1 MKMGTRRKF
10 STETLVGRMQ
20 KSSQRGNSERENGSI
35 VRIKLDNFLTY
46 DSVEFLTGP
55 SLNVIIGPNGTGKS
69 SVVCAICLGLGGK
82 TGLLGRAQQVGDY
95 IKYGCQKAKIELELY
110 NKNGENWIILREIQK
125 NNNSSWSVNG
135 RSATMKSVDELVAN
149 LNIQVGN
156 LCQFLPQEKVA
167 DFAKMTPEDLLENT
181 EKAIGIPEMF
191 ENHQRLKQSR
201 TEAKSLELNFN
212 SMKER
217 LENLR
222 QRNAR
227 LEQDVKNFEERE
239 KHLENIRI
247 LQMKRPWLEYESH
260 RQQHEEMKKNK
271 EKKLEELR
279 AARSKLY
286 PLDKKI
292 DALKKKKEEMDAQMK
307 SKTDVLRKF
316 ANEAHANSKEIE
328 KHTDQF
334 GEVQDLLKQ
343 KESEEESRKRRITDL
358 RRQLDALEEELRTSV
373 ETTNIQ
379 PQLEETTNE
388 MRATNHRMSV
398 LAQDGDRVRRE
409 IDGLKRQIE
418 GYQKELKEIQ
428 NIENRKLEMLRNKHK
443 ATYDAVMW
451 FKDNQSRFQ
460 GQVHLPLLLSVNP
473 TTPAVAKYI
482 EMTISAN
489 DMRAFIFE
497 NTADYNEFMSEVR
510 DKQNLK
516 VNALKV
522 PPQPLSSFRS
532 RHNISHYS
540 QFGFVNYMNDYIV
553 CAEGVRRYLCAQY
566 HVHNIPVGTRQ
577 TKDLVEEIKLRCPE
591 LRLFYTDEYQ
601 YSCRVSKYDK
611 SVSSRSTKIR
621 DPQWMSASVDASRIQ
636 EIDNEIKSCQDQRKE
651 KENDY
656 NALQRESQELETK
669 MNRLREQKK
678 NLMQMKDKKK
688 RLQSQIESKKQ
699 RIQTE
704 EAEAIDLD
712 AEKRAADKKKKALN
726 VKMCVC
732 LQKMKDNTKECLNL
746 SIDKVRLSL
755 KHASIVRDLESLE
768 NSKREQSH
776 SMQDLEREH
785 EEAKER
791 VKDIKERA
799 KRLLQ
804 IAKKA
809 TGTADGEN
817 LSQEIRMLFE
827 RVRAHTVEEID
838 EAIHEQEAR
847 ADSLY
852 QTDERVVQEYRDRK
866 AEISKLESDVE
877 NRERAL
883 SGHQEKIEEIKRQWL
898 EPLRELMEKINE
910 NFGYFFSCMNCAG
923 EVDLSVPA
931 NEEDYEKYG
940 VRIKVK
946 YRDAEQLRELN
957 MYHQSGG
964 ERSVATVLYLLALQ
978 ELAKCPFRCVDEINQ
993 GMDPVNERKVFELVV
1008 QTVCQKSRSQYFL
1021 LSPKLLP
1028 DMNYASNM
1036 TYLCV
1041 YNGPHMLN
1049 HKDWDLKKFIQRRR
1063 KLENDD

>member
-1 MKMGTRRKF
+1 MGTRRKLN
-10 STETLVGRMQ
+10 TETLVERMQ
-20 KSSQRGNSERENGSI
+20 KSSQRANSEREEGSI
-35 VRIKLDNFLTY
+35 VRIKLENFLTY

-69 SVVCAICLGLGGK
+69 SIVCAICLGLGGK

-95 IKYGCQKAKIELELY
+95 IKYGCQKAKITLELY
-110 NKNGENWIILREIQK
+110 NRRGENWVISREIHK
-125 NNNSSWSVNG
+125 NNNSTWSVNG
-135 RSATMKSVDELVAN
+135 RPATMKSVDELVAN

-181 EKAIGIPEMF
+181 EKAVGIPEMF

-201 TEAKSLELNFN
+201 TQAKSLEQNFN
-212 SMKER
+212 SIKER
-217 LENLR
+217 LESLK

-247 LQMKRPWLEYESH
+247 MQMKRPWLEYEMH
-260 RQQHEEMKKNK
+260 RKRHEELKRIKT
-271 EKKLEELR
+271 EKVEAFN
-279 AARSKLY
+279 AAKQRLS
-286 PLDKKI
+286 PLDTEIK
-292 DALKKKKEEMDAQMK
+292 ALTKKKEGMDAQMK

-316 ANEAHANSKEIE
+316 ANDAHGNSKEIE
-328 KHTDQF
+328 KHTDEF

-343 KESEEESRKRRITDL
+343 KESEEENRKRRIMDL
-358 RRQLDALEEELRTSV
+358 RRQVEALEEELRTSV

-379 PQLEETTNE
+379 PQLEEVTNE
-388 MRATNHRMSV
+388 MRATNHRMTV
-398 LAQDGDRVRRE
+398 LAQDGDGVRRE

-418 GYQKELKEIQ
+418 GYQHELREIQ
-428 NIENRKLEMLRNKHK
+428 NIENRKLDMLRNKHK
-443 ATYDAVMW
+443 PTHDAVMW
-451 FKDNQSRFQ
+451 YKENQSRFQ
-460 GQVHLPLLLSVNP
+460 GEVHLPLLLSVNP
-473 TTPAVAKYI
+473 TSPAVAKYI
-482 EMTISAN
+482 EMHISAN

-497 NTADYNEFMSEVR
+497 NTEDYNLFMREVR
-510 DKQNLK
+510 DRQNLK

-522 PPQPLSSFRS
+522 PNKPLSAFKARKDISYYS
-532 RHNISHYS
+532 RY
-540 QFGFVNYMNDYIV
+540 GFVNYLTDFIV
-553 CAEGVRRYLCAQY
+553 CADGVRRYLCAQY
-566 HVHNIPVGTRQ
+566 HVHDIPIGTKR
-577 TKDLVEEIKLRCPE
+577 TKDLVEEIKKHCPE
-591 LRLFYTDEYQ
+591 LRTFYTDEYQ
-601 YSCRVSKYDK
+601 YSCRVSKYDN

-621 DPQWMSASVDASRIQ
+621 DPQWMSAAVDTSRIQ
-636 EIDNEIKSCQDQRKE
+636 EINNEIKNCQEQRRE
-651 KENDY
+651 KENNY
-656 NALQRESQELETK
+656 NALQKESQELDTK
-669 MNRLREQKK
+669 MNKLREQKK

-688 RLQSQIESKKQ
+688 RLQSQIDSKKQ

-726 VKMCVC
+726 IKMCVC

-755 KHASIVRDLESLE
+755 KHASIVRELESLE
-768 NSKREQSH
+768 NTRREQSH
-776 SMQDLEREH
+776 SMQDLEREF

-791 VKDIKERA
+791 VREVRERA
-799 KRLLQ
+799 KQLLTV
-804 IAKKA
+804 AKKA
-809 TGTADGEN
+809 TGTPENGE
-817 LSQEIRMLFE
+817 LSQEIRVRFE
-827 RVRAHTVEEID
+827 KVRAHTVEEID

-852 QTDERVVQEYRDRK
+852 QTDERVVQEYRERK
-866 AEISKLESDVE
+866 TEISRLESDVE

-898 EPLRELMEKINE
+898 DPLRELMEKINE
-910 NFGYFFSCMNCAG
+910 NFGYFFSCMKCAG

-931 NEEDYEKYG
+931 NEDDYEKYG

-957 MYHQSGG
+957 MHHQSGG

-1008 QTVCQKSRSQYFL
+1008 QTVCQKSKSQYFL

-1028 DMNYASNM
+1028 DMNYASSM

-1041 YNGPHMLN
+1041 NNGPHMLC

-1063 KLENDD
+1063 RMRDDE

>member
-1 MKMGTRRKF
+1 MGTRRKF

-20 KSSQRGNSERENGSI
+20 KSSQRGNSERENG
-35 VRIKLDNFLTY
+35 TY

-69 SVVCAICLGLGGK
+69 SIVCAICLGLGGK

-95 IKYGCQKAKIELELY
+95 IKYGCPKAKIELELY

-125 NNNSSWSVNG
+125 NNNSSWTVNG

-181 EKAIGIPEMF
+181 EKASATFACIQVGIPEMF

-201 TEAKSLELNFN
+201 TEAKSLEMNFN
-212 SMKER
+212 SIKER

-239 KHLENIRI
+239 KHLDNIRI

-260 RQQHEEMKKNK
+260 RQQHEEVKKYK
-271 EKKLEELR
+271 DKKVEELK

-316 ANEAHANSKEIE
+316 ANDAHANSKEIE
-328 KHTDQF
+328 KHADQTIILIGFECGIDNDTDTELNF
-334 GEVQDLLKQ
+334 V
-343 KESEEESRKRRITDL
+343 RIADL

-388 MRATNHRMSV
+388 MRATNHRMTI

-443 ATYDAVMW
+443 PTYDAVMW
-451 FKDNQSRFQ
+451 FKDNQNRFQ

-473 TTPAVAKYI
+473 TSPAVAKYI

-510 DKQNLK
+510 DRQNLK

-522 PPQPLSSFRS
+522 PPQQLSSFRS
-532 RHNISHYS
+532 KHNISHYS

-566 HVHNIPVGTRQ
+566 HVHNIPVGTRR

-601 YSCRVSKYDK
+601 
-611 SVSSRSTKIR
+611 
-621 DPQWMSASVDASRIQ
+621 
-636 EIDNEIKSCQDQRKE
+636 SCQEQRKE
-651 KENDY
+651 KENNY

-669 MNRLREQKK
+669 MNRLREQKVGIRK

-712 AEKRAADKKKKALN
+712 AENRAADKKKKALN

-746 SIDKVRLSL
+746 SVDKVRLSL
-755 KHASIVRDLESLE
+755 KHASIVRDLENLE

-776 SMQDLEREH
+776 SMQDLEREF

-791 VKDIKERA
+791 VRDIKERA

-804 IAKKA
+804 TAKRA
-809 TGTADGEN
+809 TGTAEN
-817 LSQEIRMLFE
+817 EELSQDIRTLFE

-910 NFGYFFSCMNCAG
+910 NFGYFFSCMKCAG

-931 NEEDYEKYG
+931 NEQHETFP
-940 VRIKVK
+940 I
-946 YRDAEQLRELN
+946 AEWIRFRACDL
-957 MYHQSGG
+957 YIQSSNPKGFV
-964 ERSVATVLYLLALQ
+964 VAY
-978 ELAKCPFRCVDEINQ
+978 
-993 GMDPVNERKVFELVV
+993 
-1008 QTVCQKSRSQYFL
+1008 
-1021 LSPKLLP
+1021 
-1028 DMNYASNM
+1028 
-1036 TYLCV
+1036 
-1041 YNGPHMLN
+1041 
-1049 HKDWDLKKFIQRRR
+1049 
-1063 KLENDD
+1063 

>member
-1 MKMGTRRKF
+1 
-10 STETLVGRMQ
+10 
-20 KSSQRGNSERENGSI
+20 
-35 VRIKLDNFLTY
+35 
-46 DSVEFLTGP
+46 
-55 SLNVIIGPNGTGKS
+55 
-69 SVVCAICLGLGGK
+69 
-82 TGLLGRAQQVGDY
+82 
-95 IKYGCQKAKIELELY
+95 
-110 NKNGENWIILREIQK
+110 
-125 NNNSSWSVNG
+125 
-135 RSATMKSVDELVAN
+135 
-149 LNIQVGN
+149 
-156 LCQFLPQEKVA
+156 
-167 DFAKMTPEDLLENT
+167 
-181 EKAIGIPEMF
+181 
-191 ENHQRLKQSR
+191 
-201 TEAKSLELNFN
+201 
-212 SMKER
+212 
-217 LENLR
+217 
-222 QRNAR
+222 
-227 LEQDVKNFEERE
+227 
-239 KHLENIRI
+239 
-247 LQMKRPWLEYESH
+247 
-260 RQQHEEMKKNK
+260 
-271 EKKLEELR
+271 
-279 AARSKLY
+279 
-286 PLDKKI
+286 
-292 DALKKKKEEMDAQMK
+292 
-307 SKTDVLRKF
+307 
-316 ANEAHANSKEIE
+316 
-328 KHTDQF
+328 
-334 GEVQDLLKQ
+334 
-343 KESEEESRKRRITDL
+343 
-358 RRQLDALEEELRTSV
+358 
-373 ETTNIQ
+373 
-379 PQLEETTNE
+379 
-388 MRATNHRMSV
+388 
-398 LAQDGDRVRRE
+398 
-409 IDGLKRQIE
+409 
-418 GYQKELKEIQ
+418 
-428 NIENRKLEMLRNKHK
+428 
-443 ATYDAVMW
+443 
-451 FKDNQSRFQ
+451 
-460 GQVHLPLLLSVNP
+460 
-473 TTPAVAKYI
+473 
-482 EMTISAN
+482 
-489 DMRAFIFE
+489 
-497 NTADYNEFMSEVR
+497 
-510 DKQNLK
+510 
-516 VNALKV
+516 
-522 PPQPLSSFRS
+522 
-532 RHNISHYS
+532 
-540 QFGFVNYMNDYIV
+540 
-553 CAEGVRRYLCAQY
+553 
-566 HVHNIPVGTRQ
+566 
-577 TKDLVEEIKLRCPE
+577 
-591 LRLFYTDEYQ
+591 
-601 YSCRVSKYDK
+601 
-611 SVSSRSTKIR
+611 
-621 DPQWMSASVDASRIQ
+621 
-636 EIDNEIKSCQDQRKE
+636 
-651 KENDY
+651 
-656 NALQRESQELETK
+656 

-712 AEKRAADKKKKALN
+712 AENRAADKKKKALN

-746 SIDKVRLSL
+746 SVDKVRLSL
-755 KHASIVRDLESLE
+755 KHASIVRDLENLE

-776 SMQDLEREH
+776 SMQDLEREF

-791 VKDIKERA
+791 VRDIKERA

-804 IAKKA
+804 TAKRA
-809 TGTADGEN
+809 TGTAEN
-817 LSQEIRMLFE
+817 EELSQDIRTLFE

-910 NFGYFFSCMNCAG
+910 NFGYFFSCMKCAG

-1028 DMNYASNM
+1028 DMNYAGNM